1 MALGRGL
8 GEILS
13 EVEEAYEKDLNEMD
27 SFELE
32 EKGARVE
39 ELNVDTISPNP
50 FQPRKHF
57 DAQALEELSQSISA
71 HGLLQPIVVIEKE
84 EGYLLIAGERRL
96 RAHKLAKLETI
107 KAIIAD
113 VDIDEVRLRELALLE
128 NIQRENLNAIELAQS
143 YSELIKVHNITHDEL
158 SNIVHKSRSQI
169 TNTMRLLTLSSYVQ
183 EQVASEKISQGHAK
197 VLVGLD
203 EKKQKIIIDSVI
215 GQKLSVRDAEK
226 MVKTHKETTA
236 EPIHVPVST
245 PKVIVEDLLSKY
257 AETIKNTLPFQYQ
270 IKKKSLEIYFE
281 NEKDIENFL
290 ELITAQK
297 EKKPSTIFGRIL
309 N

>member
-13 EVEEAYEKDLNEMD
+13 DVEEAYGKDLSDID

-32 EKGARVE
+32 AQGARVE
-39 ELNVDTISPNP
+39 ELTVDSISPNP

-57 DAQALEELSQSISA
+57 DDQALQELSESISE

-84 EGYLLIAGERRL
+84 DGYLLIAGERRL
-96 RAHKLAKLETI
+96 RAHKLAKLITI
-107 KAIIAD
+107 KSIVAD
-113 VDIDEVRLRELALLE
+113 ADIDEVRLRELALIE
-128 NIQRENLNAIELAQS
+128 NIQRENLNAIELANS

-158 SNIVHKSRSQI
+158 SSVVHKSRSQI
-169 TNTMRLLTLSSYVQ
+169 TNTMRLLTLSNYAQ
-183 EQVASEKISQGHAK
+183 EQVVSEKISQGHAK

-226 MVKTHKETTA
+226 MVKSHREQSSPNTA
-236 EPIHVPVST
+236 KNVTENLF
-245 PKVIVEDLLSKY
+245 EKY
-257 AETIKNTLPFQYQ
+257 ADSLKEALPFEH
-270 IKKKSLEIYFE
+270 KFKAKSIEIHFE
-281 NEKDIENFL
+281 DDEEIEKFL
-290 ELITAQK
+290 ELLAPQK
-297 EKKPSTIFGRIL
+297 EKKSNTLFGRIL
-309 N
+309 Q